1 VVKSPY
7 SLVVL
12 SQVEALAQQVE
23 SLLPKALPSQSPE
36 RDSWANTNVGW
47 KAASVAPDYHDVLGR
62 STSSLGGGL
71 NFNPSA
77 QSDEQGAQGKPQKAS
92 ERGSEEGGVSQGTG
106 VEEGR
111 SVVEQGRDGQQGG
124 ASTTVDANVG
134 SLAIW
139 GDFPGVSKGD
149 GRPTGELTEALTEPL
164 TSGSSFGLG
173 RPGRPT
179 HMRTSSEG
187 DASPWSSLVLAE
199 NDAQQIID
207 NQKKNLSGL
216 SETGRNM
223 PGKESGRFPD
233 LDLHDGALYSPL
245 EDDSVWDS
253 ILFGAPQT
261 AAARFAGGSEVQ
273 NREVVLALASVR
285 GQLDRRMLGPVETGA
300 TSTSYSGLGASNET
314 GMRTRPSQV
323 PYVTLPNTPLHK
335 AAGLQRQLSQLS
347 RSDSGASSEFR

>member
-1 VVKSPY
+1 MVKVPH
-7 SLVVL
+7 SLAVL

-23 SLLPKALPSQSPE
+23 SLLPKAPRSQSPE
-36 RDSWANTNVGW
+36 PDSWATTNVGW
-47 KAASVAPDYHDVLGR
+47 RAADVAPDYHDVPGR
-62 STSSLGGGL
+62 STSLLGREVDL
-71 NFNPSA
+71 DAPA
-77 QSDEQGAQGKPQKAS
+77 HSDEQSAQVKVQKAS
-92 ERGSEEGGVSQGTG
+92 ERGNEEGGVSQSMG
-106 VEEGR
+106 VEEER
-111 SVVEQGRDGQQGG
+111 SEVEEGRDGQQGG
-124 ASTTVDANVG
+124 PSPSVDANVG

-139 GDFPGVSKGD
+139 GNFPGVSKGD
-149 GRPTGELTEALTEPL
+149 GRPKGELTEPL
-164 TSGSSFGLG
+164 PAGASFGLG

-199 NDAQQIID
+199 NDAQQIND
-207 NQKKNLSGL
+207 NRETTLSGL
-216 SETGRNM
+216 PETGRNT
-223 PGKESGRFPD
+223 PGEESGRFPESE
-233 LDLHDGALYSPL
+233 LHDGALYSPL

-261 AAARFAGGSEVQ
+261 AASGFAGGSGVRNQ
-273 NREVVLALASVR
+273 EVVQALVNMR

-300 TSTSYSGLGASNET
+300 TSTSYSGLGASSEM